1 MCITYTCNICYNFWT
16 NVVTIFIYR
25 TYIYVHKD
33 IYMVEIKL
41 KEKEEKGQH
50 MGGLCLGPTSR
61 VVHTPSG
68 LVNEVI

>member
-1 MCITYTCNICYNFWT
+1 
-16 NVVTIFIYR
+16 
-25 TYIYVHKD
+25 
-33 IYMVEIKL
+33 MVEIKL